1 MTKGKYILI
10 YNKVKQ
16 SLEEEGLFL
25 DPGLSLK
32 MLSKVI
38 GTNTVYLS
46 RAINEGYGC
55 SFTAM
60 VNRYRV
66 EYLVKRALRTKESIE
81 DINAKCGFWS
91 RSTFYDVFRELK
103 GMTPKRYIE
112 SMKEKTGGRGLMTQA
127 PRHRNL

>member
-66 EYLVKRALRTKESIE
+66 EYLIKRALRAKESIE

-112 SMKEKTGGRGLMTQA
+112 SMKEKTSGRGLMTASPQA
-127 PRHRNL
+127 

>member
-1 MTKGKYILI
+1 MTQGKYLLI
-10 YNKVKQ
+10 CNKVKQ
-16 SLEEEGLFL
+16 SLEDEGLFL

-66 EYLVKRALRTKESIE
+66 EYLIKRALRTKESIE
-81 DINAKCGFWS
+81 EINAKCGFWS

-112 SMKEKTGGRGLMTQA
+112 SMKEKSGGRGIMSASPQA
-127 PRHRNL
+127 